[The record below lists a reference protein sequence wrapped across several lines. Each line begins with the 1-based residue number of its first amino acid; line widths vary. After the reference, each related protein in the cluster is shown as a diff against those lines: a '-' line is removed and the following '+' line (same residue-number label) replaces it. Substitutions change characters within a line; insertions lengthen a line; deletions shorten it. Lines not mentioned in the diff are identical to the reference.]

1 MRLTG
6 QDLNREEAEAARM
19 RATARRDAI
28 VQGGFSR
35 VARDPIV
42 LDKENLKAQVIKFG
56 ALNLAGREL
65 KCQPRSTS

>member
-1 MRLTG
+1 
-6 QDLNREEAEAARM
+6 M

-35 VARDPIV
+35 IARDPIV

-56 ALNLAGREL
+56 ALNLARREL